1 MAKRTLFPRF
11 RCRECPHLLCIGSQ
25 LTGTYYCDGFPK
37 NRKPKRFPRSGPT
50 YPKAWCPRLISP
62 PICRI
67 YTLKDEQAQLMDYV
81 LREVWNKHPTQF
93 IGAERRRYELQCTVE
108 LRMTAKQFFEAVEV
122 ESLQNV
128 IQNVEFRG
136 SEVVEIDD
144 GLRPYRFYIYSN
156 ALIIPAY
163 DFHWQTPEAK

>member
-1 MAKRTLFPRF
+1 
-11 RCRECPHLLCIGSQ
+11 
-25 LTGTYYCDGFPK
+25 
-37 NRKPKRFPRSGPT
+37 
-50 YPKAWCPRLISP
+50 
-62 PICRI
+62 
-67 YTLKDEQAQLMDYV
+67 MDYV
-81 LREVWNKHPTQF
+81 LREVWDKHPTQF